1 MPRPLCD
8 RFNAWLLGRGGDLM
22 HRVYGRCKRAL
33 FDDLPPTV
41 VEIGPGA
48 GSNLRYF
55 DRGTKVIAFE
65 PNPFTHRR
73 LREEAAERGIELD
86 LRDMP
91 AEQLDLPDASAGV
104 VLSTLVLCSVHDP
117 VRVLAEIRR
126 VLRPGGR
133 FLFIEHVA
141 GPPGSPVRA
150 VQRLVRHPWHWLF
163 DGCHVDRDT
172 AAMIE
177 AAGVASVEIE
187 RFRLALPSPV
197 RPHIVGVAVR

>member
-1 MPRPLCD
+1 MTRPLCD

-22 HRVYGRCKRAL
+22 HRVYGRRKRAL
-33 FDDLPPTV
+33 FGDLPPTV

-48 GSNLRYF
+48 GANLRYF
-55 DRGTKVIAFE
+55 DPGTKLIAFE
-65 PNPFTHRR
+65 PNPFTHCR

-86 LRDMP
+86 LRYMP
-91 AEQLDLPDASAGV
+91 AERLDLPDASADV
-104 VLSTLVLCSVHDP
+104 VITTLVLCSVHDP

-126 VLRPGGR
+126 ILRPGGR

-141 GPPGSPVRA
+141 GRAGSPVRT
-150 VQRLVRHPWHWLF
+150 VQRLLRHPWHWLF

-172 AAMIE
+172 AATLE
-177 AAGVASVEIE
+177 AAGFSSLELE

>member
-1 MPRPLCD
+1 MTRPLCD

-22 HRVYGRCKRAL
+22 HRVYGRRKRAL
-33 FDDLPPTV
+33 FSDLPPTV
-41 VEIGPGA
+41 VEIGPGSGA
-48 GSNLRYF
+48 NLRYL
-55 DRGTKVIAFE
+55 DPGTRLITFE

-86 LRDMP
+86 LRHLP
-91 AEQLDLPDASAGV
+91 AEQLDLPDASADV
-104 VLSTLVLCSVHDP
+104 VLSTLVLCSVDDP

-126 VLRPGGR
+126 GLRPGGR

-141 GPPGSPVRA
+141 GPPGTAVRT

-172 AAMIE
+172 GAMIE
-177 AAGVASVEIE
+177 AAGFASVEIE
-187 RFRLALPSPV
+187 RFRVALPSPV
-197 RPHIVGVAVR
+197 RPHIAGVAVR